1 MDWTY
6 RLRLRHLQVLLS
18 LASTGNLSQSA
29 TALNTTQPALSK
41 WLKELEE
48 DVGLPL
54 FERHARGL
62 RPTSFGESLI
72 EHARRIEA
80 HLDVARDDMQ
90 AMREGGSGLVSIG
103 TSGVS
108 AADTVPLAVARLLER
123 MPRAQV
129 RLVENTMNQLMPQLA
144 RGELDIVVGRSGH
157 QYDDPQ
163 LQTETLYT
171 EPINFVAGL
180 QHRLAG
186 NSTVSWDDV
195 LAYSWIVWPQGTPVR
210 TALEA
215 ALTAEGR
222 TLPNHCVESN
232 SAILNLTLLNNTE
245 LVGVASHR
253 AALRFEQ
260 LNALRILPIRLEG
273 FGSVSVYWHAEN
285 VNRAAVAIALESLR
299 AFADPHMSGFYHG
312 EERRLHEID
321 MKRSADI
328 ARPQN

>member
-29 TALNTTQPALSK
+29 AALNTTQPALSK

-62 RPTSFGESLI
+62 RPTSYGEALI

-108 AADTVPLAVARLLER
+108 AADTVPLAVSRLLER
-123 MPRAQV
+123 MPHAQV
-129 RLVENTMNQLMPQLA
+129 RIVESTMNQLMPQLA

-163 LQTETLYT
+163 LQTVTLYT
-171 EPINFVAGL
+171 EPINFVAGP
-180 QHRLAG
+180 QHPLAG
-186 NSTVSWDDV
+186 RAALGWDDV

-215 ALTAEGR
+215 ALATEGR
-222 TLPNHCVESN
+222 ALPVHCVESN
-232 SAILNLTLLNNTE
+232 SSILNLTLLNNTE

-260 LNALRILPIRLEG
+260 LNALRILPIQLAG
-273 FGSVSVYWHAEN
+273 FGSVSLYWHAEN
-285 VNRAAVAIALESLR
+285 VNRVAVAMALESLR
-299 AFADPHMSGFYHG
+299 AFADPQM
-312 EERRLHEID
+312 HEWHT
-321 MKRSADI
+321 A
-328 ARPQN
+328 

>member
-29 TALNTTQPALSK
+29 AALNTTQPALSK

-54 FERHARGL
+54 FDRHARGL
-62 RPTSFGESLI
+62 RPTSYGEALI

-108 AADTVPLAVARLLER
+108 AADTVPLAVSRLLER
-123 MPRAQV
+123 MPHAQV
-129 RLVENTMNQLMPQLA
+129 RLVESTMNQLMPQLA
-144 RGELDIVVGRSGH
+144 RGELDIVVGRSGQ

-163 LQTETLYT
+163 LQTVTLYT
-171 EPINFVAGL
+171 EPINFVAGP
-180 QHRLAG
+180 QHPLAG
-186 NSTVSWDDV
+186 RAALGWDDV

-210 TALEA
+210 NALEA
-215 ALTAEGR
+215 ALAAEGR
-222 TLPNHCVESN
+222 TLPGHCVESN
-232 SAILNLTLLNNTE
+232 SSILNLTLLNNTE

-260 LNALRILPIRLEG
+260 LNALRILPIQLAG
-273 FGSVSVYWHAEN
+273 FGSVSLYWHAEN
-285 VNRAAVAIALESLR
+285 VNRNAVAMALESLR
-299 AFADPHMSGFYHG
+299 EFADPNMQEWHT
-312 EERRLHEID
+312 
-321 MKRSADI
+321 A
-328 ARPQN
+328 

>member
-29 TALNTTQPALSK
+29 AVLNTTQPALSK

-62 RPTSFGESLI
+62 RPTSYGEALI

-129 RLVENTMNQLMPQLA
+129 RIVESTMNQLMPQLA
-144 RGELDIVVGRSGH
+144 CGELDIVVGRSGQ

-163 LQTETLYT
+163 LQTKTLYT
-171 EPINFVAGL
+171 EPINFVAGP
-180 QHRLAG
+180 QHPLAG
-186 NSTVSWDDV
+186 NATLTWDDV

-215 ALTAEGR
+215 ALAAEGR
-222 TLPNHCVESN
+222 TQPGHCVESN
-232 SAILNLTLLNNTE
+232 SSILNLTLLNNTE

-260 LNALRILPIRLEG
+260 LNALRILPIQLEG
-273 FGSVSVYWHAEN
+273 FGSVSVYWHTEN
-285 VNRAAVAIALESLR
+285 VNRVAVAMALESLHTC
-299 AFADPHMSGFYHG
+299 ADPHMKEWHT
-312 EERRLHEID
+312 
-321 MKRSADI
+321 A
-328 ARPQN
+328 

>member
-29 TALNTTQPALSK
+29 AALSTTQPALSK

-62 RPTSFGESLI
+62 RPTSYGEALI
-72 EHARRIEA
+72 EHACRIEA
-80 HLDVARDDMQ
+80 HLDIARDDMQ
-90 AMREGGSGLVSIG
+90 ALRAGGSGLVSIG

-108 AADTVPLAVARLLER
+108 AADTVPLAVSRLLER

-129 RLVENTMNQLMPQLA
+129 RLVESTMNQLMPQLA
-144 RGELDIVVGRSGH
+144 RGELDIVVGRSGQ

-171 EPINFVAGL
+171 EPINFVARPDHALTEKVQLG
-180 QHRLAG
+180 
-186 NSTVSWDDV
+186 WDDV

-210 TALEA
+210 NALETALA
-215 ALTAEGR
+215 AAGR

-232 SAILNLTLLNNTE
+232 SSILNLTLLNNTD
-245 LVGVASHR
+245 LVGIASHR

-260 LNALRILPIRLEG
+260 LNALRILPVQLEG
-273 FGSVSVYWHAEN
+273 FCSVSVYWHAEN
-285 VNRAAVAIALESLR
+285 INRAAVVMSMTRLSALE
-299 AFADPHMSGFYHG
+299 DPQLQDRQSPYT
-312 EERRLHEID
+312 
-321 MKRSADI
+321 
-328 ARPQN
+328 

>member
-48 DVGLPL
+48 DLGLLL

-62 RPTSFGESLI
+62 RPTSYGEALI

-80 HLDVARDDMQ
+80 HLDIARDDMQ
-90 AMREGGSGLVSIG
+90 ALRAGGSGLVSIG

-108 AADTVPLAVARLLER
+108 AADTVPLAVSRLLER

-129 RLVENTMNQLMPQLA
+129 RIVESTMNQLMPQLA
-144 RGELDIVVGRSGH
+144 RGELDIVVGRSG
-157 QYDDPQ
+157 QEYDDSQ
-163 LQTETLYT
+163 LQTQALYT
-171 EPINFVAGL
+171 EPINFVARPDHPLTEKKKPG
-180 QHRLAG
+180 
-186 NSTVSWDDV
+186 WDDV

-210 TALEA
+210 NALETALA
-215 ALTAEGR
+215 AAGR
-222 TLPNHCVESN
+222 ALPDHCVESN
-232 SAILNLTLLNNTE
+232 SSILNLTLLNNTD

-253 AALRFEQ
+253 SALRFEQ
-260 LNALRILPIRLEG
+260 LKALRILPVQLEG
-273 FGSVSVYWHAEN
+273 FGSVSVYWHTEN
-285 VNRAAVAIALESLR
+285 VNRAAVAMALESLR
-299 AFADPHMSGFYHG
+299 AFADPHMQEWHT
-312 EERRLHEID
+312 
-321 MKRSADI
+321 A
-328 ARPQN
+328 